1 MIPQLLNWNILSKP
15 RTDFENIDHKIRKK
29 YFFISGIWS
38 SKAFAK
44 YSFADFEILAIPK
57 KKNTRLEYIWHVIL
71 DNFLSQKPYM
81 SLISGTVRIIEI
93 LENAPRQ
100 ILTKS
105 GRIWR

>member
-15 RTDFENIDHKIRKK
+15 RTDFEHIDHKIRKK

-57 KKNTRLEYIWHVIL
+57 KKILGSNTFDTSYSTTFFLKSPIW
-71 DNFLSQKPYM
+71 
-81 SLISGTVRIIEI
+81 
-93 LENAPRQ
+93 A
-100 ILTKS
+100 
-105 GRIWR
+105 